1 MLPSADSPAAKWL
14 NEPSGALHVDRVVR
28 DYLHIRTGMLAAA
41 TEFWNPNKGV
51 MELPAAPGAF
61 ESVVFSQYASAPAGV
76 YHDARV
82 FWSISPHILSIPL
95 PASSRAAARDVPAVR
110 ICLYGDGMTYEF
122 RNKLIERLS
131 GIGIGR
137 PVGNPEGLA
146 GMSYPEFYDEL
157 RVSFGLDVG
166 DEHVEHVSDVT
177 YNNTCG
183 NDGIDYPALA
193 IDWPMYAQPRN
204 PIVAPVLPA
213 RLSADPLPHP
223 LPTFW
228 PTLDSIVEPNIYG
241 PNPSPLAAVAP

>member
-1 MLPSADSPAAKWL
+1 
-14 NEPSGALHVDRVVR
+14 VDRVVR

-82 FWSISPHILSIPL
+82 FWSISPHILSISL
-95 PASSRAAARDVPAVR
+95 PASSRDDARDLPAVR

-122 RNKLIERLS
+122 REKLSERLF

-137 PVGNPEGLA
+137 PVDQAARPT

-157 RVSFGLDVG
+157 RVPIG
-166 DEHVEHVSDVT
+166 HMVEHVSDVT

-183 NDGIDYPALA
+183 NDGIAYPALA

-213 RLSADPLPHP
+213 RFSADPLPHP
-223 LPTFW
+223 LPHPSF
-228 PTLDSIVEPNIYG
+228 PTLDSIVEAY
-241 PNPSPLAAVAP
+241 PSDPLAAVAP